1 MYKFRILLVAGIAV
15 MVLVFLMA
23 PWASAQPFLQ
33 DTATPEATTV
43 PSDTPA
49 PSVVATDTPMPT
61 TAATDTPEPTVA
73 ATATVAAVAPAV
85 TPVGTPSAT
94 PASTPSTLPTTGG
107 SDDGTAAL
115 SLLLI
120 GAGVVIILA
129 SLAGLAVSRR
139 SR

>member
-1 MYKFRILLVAGIAV
+1 MFKFRNLLVVGIGV
-15 MVLVFLMA
+15 MMLVFLMA

-33 DTATPEATTV
+33 DTATPEATTF

-49 PSVVATDTPMPT
+49 PSSVATDTPMPT

-73 ATATVAAVAPAV
+73 ATATEAAVAPAV
-85 TPVGTPSAT
+85 TPLSTPSAT
-94 PASTPSTLPTTGG
+94 PISTPSTLPTTGG
-107 SDDGTAAL
+107 SDDGTAAM

-120 GAGVVIILA
+120 GAGVVI
-129 SLAGLAVSRR
+129 LAGLAGLAMSRR